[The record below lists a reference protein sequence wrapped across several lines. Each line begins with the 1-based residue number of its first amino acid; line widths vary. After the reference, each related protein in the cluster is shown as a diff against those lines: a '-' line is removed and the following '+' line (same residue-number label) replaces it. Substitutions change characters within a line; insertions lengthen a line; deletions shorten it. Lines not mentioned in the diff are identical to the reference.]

1 MLEKF
6 NNKLDIIDGSFYSF
20 NDNKVIKKNSG
31 DYFNKRKINEIYNN
45 SFQNF
50 KNSILNQFDEYK
62 DQLPSLVKYLD
73 KQELI
78 DKLLKEHFDKNK

>member
-6 NNKLDIIDGSFYSF
+6 NNKLDIIDGSFYSS
-20 NDNKVIKKNSG
+20 NDNKVIKRTLI
-31 DYFNKRKINEIYNN
+31 DYFNKRILDNIYNN
-45 SFQNF
+45 SFENF
-50 KNSILNQFDEYK
+50 KDSILNQFDEYK

>member
-1 MLEKF
+1 M
-6 NNKLDIIDGSFYSF
+6 
-20 NDNKVIKKNSG
+20 
-31 DYFNKRKINEIYNN
+31 
-45 SFQNF
+45 
-50 KNSILNQFDEYK
+50 NQFDEYK